1 MGKKILYG
9 ALAVSGLV
17 TLLQPLTGAMVHKMA
32 ASVFLLL
39 CVGHMIA
46 CHKKLAGAGVALLM
60 LLLAAFAT
68 GVPALMQGGTAGA
81 VHAVLGILCLCAMAA
96 HAFVR
101 RRALKMT
108 RERKS
113 SR

>member
-1 MGKKILYG
+1 MGKKLLYG
-9 ALAVSGLV
+9 AMGISGLV
-17 TLLQPLTGAMVHKMA
+17 TMMQPLTGAMVHKMA

-46 CHKKLAGAGVALLM
+46 CHKKLSGAGVALLM

-68 GVPALMQGGTAGA
+68 GVPALIQGGTAGA
-81 VHAVLGILCLCAMAA
+81 VHAVLGILCLCAIAA
-96 HAFVR
+96 HAFSR
-101 RRALKMT
+101 RRSLQTTK
-108 RERKS
+108 ERKR